1 MVNAQKIKEL
11 MQEKGIANKEMAEAV
26 GVSEAMMT
34 YITRGLREPNVRTLA
49 LIAHKLDVTV
59 DELLTFNV

>member
-11 MQEKGIANKEMAEAV
+11 MQEKGIANKEMAETV